1 MWSKNMHEIRTIL
14 YIILWIVNLQNRL
27 FLTIRRNHIFFIVF
41 RLISIQLQL
50 GYFDEVKTW

>member
-14 YIILWIVNLQNRL
+14 YIILWIVNLQNKL
-27 FLTIRRNHIFFIVF
+27 FLTILRNHVF
-41 RLISIQLQL
+41 SLCWLISIQLQL